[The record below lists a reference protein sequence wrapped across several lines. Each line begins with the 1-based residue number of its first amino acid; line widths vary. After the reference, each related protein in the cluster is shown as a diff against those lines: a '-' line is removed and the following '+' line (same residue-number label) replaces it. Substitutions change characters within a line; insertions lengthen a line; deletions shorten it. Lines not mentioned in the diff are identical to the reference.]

1 MNGSARDVER
11 LPPGLV
17 LSGRGRLARSAYADL
32 VVFDP
37 ETIADRAT
45 FDQTMTPAACI
56 RH

>member
-11 LPPGLV
+11 LPLGLV
-17 LSGRGRLARSAYADL
+17 LSGRVRLARSAYADL

-45 FDQTMTPAACI
+45 FDQPMTPAACI
-56 RH
+56 GH